1 MNDDAHD
8 DRLQEVLGYE
18 DRRRAAIVARDLEAL
33 DALLAPDMAYVHSN
47 GMVDTKD
54 EYIGI
59 VKAHTFNSIEHDLIR
74 TRVHD
79 DIAVFTAITT
89 IDARNDADGTVLAG
103 QIRTVNIWARTVD
116 AWQQIH
122 WQASKAKVDA

>member
-1 MNDDAHD
+1 MNDDLHD
-8 DRLQEVLGYE
+8 PRLEQVLAFE
-18 DRRRAAIVARDLEAL
+18 DRRRAAIVARDLDAL
-33 DALLAPDMAYVHSN
+33 DSLLAPDLAYVHSN

-59 VKAHTFNSIEHDLIR
+59 VKAHTFNSIDHEFIT

-79 DIAVFTAITT
+79 DLAIFTAITT
-89 IDARNDADGTVLAG
+89 IDARKDDDGTVLAG
-103 QIRTVNIWARTVD
+103 QIRTVNIWERTGD